1 MATKRVKNDNE
12 KLDDAHIEHV
22 IKMLEF
28 PDEGTK
34 AWTKKE
40 CCQYLNISYNTTRLA
55 ALIDKYKEKKA
66 ADAARRA
73 EKRGKPATDG
83 EISYTIQSYL
93 EGATIDSISSALY
106 RSASFV
112 RTILDKYHVPIRQ
125 SAHSYFSPNLVP
137 EGAMRDRFAVGDI
150 VYSMRYDSL
159 AKIKSEWKPGIYH
172 MYLMSEK
179 QQQFC
184 YQPAEEL
191 ASLDHLKKYINL

>member
-1 MATKRVKNDNE
+1 MATKRVKNENE
-12 KLDDAHIEHV
+12 KLDDIYLEHV
-22 IKMLEF
+22 IKMLE
-28 PDEGTK
+28 PAEGTK
-34 AWTKKE
+34 PWTKKE
-40 CCQYLNISYNTTRLA
+40 CCQYLNITYNTTRLGT
-55 ALIDKYKEKKA
+55 LIEKYKEKKA

-83 EISYTIQSYL
+83 EISYTIQAYL
-93 EGATIDSISSALY
+93 EGTTIDSISSSLY
-106 RSASFV
+106 RSTSFI
-112 RTILDKYHVPIRQ
+112 RGILDKHNVPIRQ
-125 SAHSYFSPNLVP
+125 SAHSYFHPNLVP
-137 EGAMRDRFAVGDI
+137 EGAMRDRFAVGDV

-159 AKIKSEWKPGIYH
+159 AKIKSEWKPGVYH

>member
-1 MATKRVKNDNE
+1 MATKRVKNENE

-22 IKMLEF
+22 IKMLE
-28 PDEGTK
+28 PTDGTK

-40 CCQYLNISYNTTRLA
+40 CCQYLNITYNTTRLGT
-55 ALIDKYKEKKA
+55 LIEKYKEKKA

-73 EKRGKPATDG
+73 EKRGKPATEG

-93 EGATIDSISSALY
+93 EGATIDSISSSLY
-106 RSASFV
+106 RSASFI
-112 RTILDKYHVPIRQ
+112 RGILDKFAVHIRQ
-125 SAHSYFSPNLVP
+125 SDHSYFIPNLVP
-137 EGAMRDRFAVGDI
+137 EDAMRDRFSIGEV

-159 AKIKSEWKPGIYH
+159 AKVKSEWKPGVYH
-172 MYLMSEK
+172 LYLMSEK

-191 ASLDHLKKYINL
+191 ASLEHLKRYINV

>member
-1 MATKRVKNDNE
+1 MATKRVKNEDE
-12 KLDDAHIEHV
+12 RLDDAHMEHV
-22 IKMLEF
+22 IKMLEQ
-28 PDEGTK
+28 PVEGTK

-40 CCQYLNISYNTTRLA
+40 CCAYLGIAYNTTRLGS
-55 ALIDKYKEKKA
+55 LIEKYKERKA

-83 EISYTIQSYL
+83 EISYIIQTYL
-93 EGATIDSISSALY
+93 EGGTIDGISTALY

-112 RTILDKYHVPIRQ
+112 RGILDNFAVPIRQ
-125 SAHSYFSPNLVP
+125 SGHSYFRPGVVP
-137 EGAMRDRFAVGDI
+137 DEAMKDRFAVGEL

-159 AKIKSEWKPGIYH
+159 ARVRSEWKPGVYCL
-172 MYLMSEK
+172 YLLSEK

-191 ASLDHLKKYINL
+191 ASLEHLKKYINV